1 MVSAVLGLLNGLEFE
16 VIVDNVAPRAFAG
29 SSRGFRPRTIDGANL
44 HFAYFLFTQY
54 HQAAYINCFHVDL
67 HYQLR
72 IVVPSTT
79 CKWSSHTAPVM
90 RLIACILVEQA
101 AEYYPLSQEL
111 GFRSAT

>member
-1 MVSAVLGLLNGLEFE
+1 MVCAVLGLLNGLKFE

-54 HQAAYINCFHVDL
+54 VSSSCL
-67 HYQLR
+67 YQLFSR
-72 IVVPSTT
+72 RSPLPIANTSTEY
-79 CKWSSHTAPVM
+79 KWSSHTAPVM

-111 GFRSAT
+111 GFRSAA